1 MYCPGIQ
8 HNPTCVKP
16 PSIILR
22 AVEMRRSISRPRGMQ
37 RRLLAPGRCG
47 SRISIPVTICF
58 ETELKTGRVSS
69 TKRYFV
75 RFRLEPWQ
83 QDERVLAH
91 DYCAEGREVLI
102 RFPVDT
108 LDDVLG
114 WFPYAVKFKEHHGC
128 RLTCAI
134 SRKPIALFR
143 DEYCDITFMTE
154 EEAKPE
160 CYYATYT
167 IAVYFREGAVYE
179 HKGCVPCEFWMVG
192 LHRAAGYIDPT
203 EMPLRMAIPDRSRP

>member
-1 MYCPGIQ
+1 VYCPGIQ

-58 ETELKTGRVSS
+58 ETELKAGRVSS

-114 WFPYAVKFKEHHGC
+114 WFPYAVKFKEHHSP
-128 RLTCAI
+128 A
-134 SRKPIALFR
+134 P
-143 DEYCDITFMTE
+143 
-154 EEAKPE
+154 
-160 CYYATYT
+160 
-167 IAVYFREGAVYE
+167 
-179 HKGCVPCEFWMVG
+179 
-192 LHRAAGYIDPT
+192 
-203 EMPLRMAIPDRSRP
+203 

>member
-1 MYCPGIQ
+1 
-8 HNPTCVKP
+8 
-16 PSIILR
+16 
-22 AVEMRRSISRPRGMQ
+22 
-37 RRLLAPGRCG
+37 
-47 SRISIPVTICF
+47 
-58 ETELKTGRVSS
+58 
-69 TKRYFV
+69 V

-154 EEAKPE
+154 EEANGVLLRDLHDRGLFQGRRGVRAQGLRAVRILDGRAAPRSRLHRPDRD
-160 CYYATYT
+160 ATAHGHSRPQPSVAEPYVC
-167 IAVYFREGAVYE
+167 IAVQNTLQA
-179 HKGCVPCEFWMVG
+179 KCWNN
-192 LHRAAGYIDPT
+192 PT
-203 EMPLRMAIPDRSRP
+203 GWR

>member
-1 MYCPGIQ
+1 
-8 HNPTCVKP
+8 
-16 PSIILR
+16 
-22 AVEMRRSISRPRGMQ
+22 MRLSDLDTGNT
-37 RRLLAPGRCG
+37 L
-47 SRISIPVTICF
+47 F
-58 ETELKTGRVSS
+58 ETELKAGRVNS

-143 DEYCDITFMTE
+143 DEYCDIT
-154 EEAKPE
+154 
-160 CYYATYT
+160 
-167 IAVYFREGAVYE
+167 AV
-179 HKGCVPCEFWMVG
+179 
-192 LHRAAGYIDPT
+192 
-203 EMPLRMAIPDRSRP
+203 